1 MRRTSVDPKKA
12 RADAAKNSKPIAQ
25 NGQNKTA
32 QGYNQALKCFSCP
45 LCLAPR
51 SLLITLT
58 VSVGKGTAVFQC
70 TECKREGRTGAGSIQ
85 YPYKMSFA
93 PKLQKKVDVFFK
105 FRDYVSESGLQGAAA
120 ATASTNNTA
129 SSNYEAGGSSSLLGG
144 SLLGDALSNGVG
156 GGVGVASP
164 GDDQPGSNDDDE
176 MEVAEDDNEDDLDGL
191 FGGGDDPA
199 EGESAA
205 S

>member
-1 MRRTSVDPKKA
+1 MRRTSADPKKA
-12 RADAAKNSKPIAQ
+12 RTDAAKNSKPIGQ

-58 VSVGKGTAVFQC
+58 VSAGKGTAVFQC

-120 ATASTNNTA
+120 STNNTA
-129 SSNYEAGGSSSLLGG
+129 PSSYEAGGSSSLLGG
-144 SLLGDALSNGVG
+144 SLLGDALSSSG
-156 GGVGVASP
+156 GGVASR
-164 GDDQPGSNDDDE
+164 GDDQLLENNADD
-176 MEVAEDDNEDDLDGL
+176 MELADDDNEGDDLDGL
-191 FGGGDDPA
+191 FGGGDDTGDGDT
-199 EGESAA
+199 EGA